1 MTAKYFV
8 GIDVARDAHRVAVL
22 GPDGERVG
30 KSFTIKANREGL
42 AQLQRT
48 LSARGA
54 TPEQTVVGLEASGHL
69 WENLEAYL
77 TQQGYPVR
85 VLNPLQLRRFR
96 DVVQAKAKTDDL
108 DACLIA
114 GLLRSGQAEG
124 SYLPEEQIQSLREL
138 ARLRARLMRERR
150 DYLRRLQALLAVVF
164 PEHRS
169 ALGDLTGVRAQALL
183 KAFPTA
189 RHLAEA
195 SPEEILKVARAAGA
209 RGFTVEEA
217 TQLHQAAC
225 NSIYSG
231 KASEAR
237 AQVVRT
243 LITQIERLSAS
254 LEELDAALEG
264 LLPPPPPPS
273 PPSASAEDGD
283 GEGPTDA
290 QLLQSIP
297 GIGPQTAAALLGELG
312 DLRRFHSAKALVAYV
327 GFYPQIKQ
335 SGRRESPPRLARAGS
350 PLARHALYMAAVN
363 AIRRSPE
370 LRTLYLRK
378 RSQGKSAKQ
387 ALIVVAV
394 KLLHTAYALVR
405 ERAHF
410 DPSRL
415 LVAPEVLRT

>member
-1 MTAKYFV
+1 MTAQYFV
-8 GIDVARDAHRVAVL
+8 GIDVARDSHSVAVV

-30 KSFTIKANREGL
+30 VSFSVKANPQGL
-42 AQLQRT
+42 TRLVRT
-48 LSARGA
+48 LRERGVQ
-54 TPEQTVVGLEASGHL
+54 PSQTQVGLEASGHL
-69 WENLEAYL
+69 WENLEAFL
-77 TQQGYPVR
+77 TKKGYCVR

-96 DVVQAKAKTDDL
+96 DVMRTKAKTDDL
-108 DACLIA
+108 DAYLIA
-114 GLLRSGQAEG
+114 GLLRSGQAQS
-124 SYLPEEQIQSLREL
+124 SYVPDEQIQSLREL
-138 ARLRARLMRERR
+138 ARLRARLLSERQ

-164 PEHRS
+164 PEHRGL
-169 ALGDLTGVRAQALL
+169 LGRLTGVRAQALL

-189 RHLAEA
+189 CHLAGA
-195 SPEEILKVARAAGA
+195 SPQEILKVARAAGA
-209 RGFTVEEA
+209 RGFTASEA
-217 TQLHQAAC
+217 ARLHQAAAQ
-225 NSIYSG
+225 SIYSG
-231 KASEAR
+231 KALAAR

-243 LITQIERLSAS
+243 LLTQIERLSAS
-254 LEELDAALEG
+254 LKELDAAMED
-264 LLPPPPPPS
+264 LLPPPQEG
-273 PPSASAEDGD
+273 A
-283 GEGPTDA
+283 GPTDA

-327 GFYPQIKQ
+327 GFYPRIEQ
-335 SGRRESPPRLARAGS
+335 SGRRERPPRLAKAGS
-350 PLARHALYMAAVN
+350 PVARHALYMAAVN
-363 AIRRSPE
+363 AMRRSPQ
-370 LRTLYLRK
+370 LRTIYLRK